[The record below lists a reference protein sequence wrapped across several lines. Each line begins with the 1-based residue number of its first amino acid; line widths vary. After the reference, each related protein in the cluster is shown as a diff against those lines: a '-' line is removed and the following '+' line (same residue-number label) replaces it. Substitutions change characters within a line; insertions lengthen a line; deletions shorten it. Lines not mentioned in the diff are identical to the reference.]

1 MRGKRQGEG
10 KRPPRI
16 ASVTLGAMLR
26 MPPQVTGMARLASWL
41 LGSWITFASYDKPFL
56 GGSRMQVQPTY
67 LLPTLLLCNR
77 QPPTA
82 NRATSMSRRKVRGQ
96 NDSASRT
103 KVRTTDTYNGVSAN
117 CYGLC
122 SSSPGRSGLRGDKY
136 SLGSHSPQA
145 TKASLLS

>member
-103 KVRTTDTYNGVSAN
+103 KPWAQWPTGRQPLHTALHRSFRGGKPIKKIKIGSAAENDTT
-117 CYGLC
+117 
-122 SSSPGRSGLRGDKY
+122 SPVGIRGN
-136 SLGSHSPQA
+136 
-145 TKASLLS
+145 

>member
-16 ASVTLGAMLR
+16 ASVTLGAVLR

-56 GGSRMQVQPTY
+56 GGFSNASTTNIRITY
-67 LLPTLLLCNR
+67 AITL

-82 NRATSMSRRKVRGQ
+82 NRQPCNVDVEAE
-96 NDSASRT
+96 
-103 KVRTTDTYNGVSAN
+103 
-117 CYGLC
+117 
-122 SSSPGRSGLRGDKY
+122 SPGSER
-136 SLGSHSPQA
+136 LGQPD
-145 TKASLLS
+145 